1 MSEEKQP
8 EQNKSTRSF
17 EEWKRSLELLIC
29 SKYGKE
35 LHEVNVID
43 DRVKPYYDQGLQPYV
58 AFNEL
63 FNK

>member
-17 EEWKRSLELLIC
+17 EEWKMSLNKLVARTGSQPTTPINDERIR
-29 SKYGKE
+29 
-35 LHEVNVID
+35 I
-43 DRVKPYYDQGLQPYV
+43 YYDQGLQPYV

>member
-1 MSEEKQP
+1 MSEEKLP

-17 EEWKRSLELLIC
+17 EEWKVALMSLIFNKDP
-29 SKYGKE
+29 SKTM
-35 LHEVNVID
+35 VIENSKI
-43 DRVKPYYDQGLQPYV
+43 KPYYDQGLQPYV